1 MLRLIVGRRYLSED
15 WKRLV
20 TIVRG
25 KTKGIA
31 LITSIR
37 EEATNST
44 DIFRSIQTATRCIRK
59 FECNFKGELKNT
71 GSIQVRLDFFPRRA
85 PTDPFSEEG
94 NLRFPQS
101 VLRLITFNTGILGG
115 NR

>member
-37 EEATNST
+37 EEATNSR
-44 DIFRSIQTATRCIRK
+44 DIFRSIQ
-59 FECNFKGELKNT
+59 
-71 GSIQVRLDFFPRRA
+71 PRRDA
-85 PTDPFSEEG
+85 
-94 NLRFPQS
+94 S
-101 VLRLITFNTGILGG
+101 VNSSVILKE
-115 NR
+115 N

>member
-44 DIFRSIQTATRCIRK
+44 DIFRSIQPRRDASVNL
-59 FECNFKGELKNT
+59 ECNFKGELKNT

-101 VLRLITFNTGILGG
+101 VTRLITFNTGILGG